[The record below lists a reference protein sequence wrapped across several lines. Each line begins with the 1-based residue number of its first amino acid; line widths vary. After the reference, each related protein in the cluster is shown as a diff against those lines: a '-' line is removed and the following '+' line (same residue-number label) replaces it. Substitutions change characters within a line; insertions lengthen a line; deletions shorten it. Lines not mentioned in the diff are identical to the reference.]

1 MGMTI
6 DEIKQALYKA
16 DLALRPNIVFVN
28 PSDAKTIKDAL
39 PEIEKTIVI
48 QETEAM
54 ESGKAAVMNRETL
67 EKWAN
72 NDFGYTWSELE

>member
-6 DEIKQALYKA
+6 EEIERAIHKA

-28 PSDAKTIKDAL
+28 PSDAKIIKDAL
-39 PEIEKTIVI
+39 PDIEKTIVI

-67 EKWAN
+67 EKWTN
-72 NDFGYTWSELE
+72 NDFGYV